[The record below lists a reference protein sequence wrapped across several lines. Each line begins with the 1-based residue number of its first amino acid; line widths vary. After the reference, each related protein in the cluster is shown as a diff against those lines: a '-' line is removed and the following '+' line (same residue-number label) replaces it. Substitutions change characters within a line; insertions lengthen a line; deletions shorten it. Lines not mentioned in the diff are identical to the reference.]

1 MKRNSRVWRKLH
13 SSRGES
19 LAEVLVAILIC
30 AISLLMLSSA
40 IYSAGNILDRSG
52 QKMDEIYAGINSMEA
67 KSLENVTVTDN
78 QTLKI
83 SSEKNPTAPDTI
95 TITIYRDEATG
106 LASYKVKE
114 TTP

>member
-1 MKRNSRVWRKLH
+1 MKRNNRVWRKLH

-67 KSLENVTVTDN
+67 KSGENVTVTGN
-78 QTLKI
+78 QILSV
-83 SSEKNPTAPDTI
+83 SSEKNPTAPDTV
-95 TITIYRDEATG
+95 TITIYQDEATG